1 MNEVSGC
8 LSKTKQI
15 QRFWLRQN
23 DGVKQRFW
31 LRQNDGVKQTT
42 ADSFGYAQDRL
53 FDSVAHNETVSG

>member
-15 QRFWLRQN
+15 
-23 DGVKQRFW
+23 QRFW